1 MAKVPG
7 TEETLELLVHSKTYP
22 RRAGTSSRRYRPAA
36 LERRRRFCQAAPS
49 PASVRRHESGNPPL
63 ELDPRPGVP
72 RRRGQSPRKLA
83 VGPAG
88 GGPAIQPFP
97 ALDVWRWDWMK
108 KTVHESSTAMDA
120 KGHSSGCVQIEPLDF
135 YWEPDEKEWTPSQM
149 SVIRQE
155 SFFRLWQEPPPLPD
169 RVPWQFRLRYRE
181 KSNGIEFD
189 GRVLALDL
197 YEGFRRERKTA
208 ASDEFALLAIAKECG
223 SGYSILRGRSSRSWG
238 TMPRLE
244 TG

>member
-1 MAKVPG
+1 
-7 TEETLELLVHSKTYP
+7 
-22 RRAGTSSRRYRPAA
+22 
-36 LERRRRFCQAAPS
+36 
-49 PASVRRHESGNPPL
+49 
-63 ELDPRPGVP
+63 
-72 RRRGQSPRKLA
+72 
-83 VGPAG
+83 
-88 GGPAIQPFP
+88 
-97 ALDVWRWDWMK
+97 
-108 KTVHESSTAMDA
+108 MDA

-208 ASDEFALLAIAKECG
+208 ASDEFALLAIAERVRKRIFDPARTVFAILGNHAPPGNWMISAIYDLPTEVIEKEKK
-223 SGYSILRGRSSRSWG
+223 L
-238 TMPRLE
+238 PKLF
-244 TG
+244 